1 MQQLGAANQNGR
13 LALNNQQINMAQL
26 QAAYA
31 ASEAARAKCETD
43 LQEERLDH
51 RGTRESLTHE
61 LNSHADTEKTL
72 GCCWQTMTKFG
83 EFIDYLNR
91 LLDGKPADEDTEKQF
106 GLSDL
111 LLEIEFRKQ
120 TIIDLKKEVQK
131 KEEQRNLDVTVLEE
145 KLQVEAS
152 QHEVALKAKETRIAE
167 LEHTLQQNSD
177 YDSVYPMNS
186 RRKRRARRGN
196 GTPSGR

>member
-13 LALNNQQINMAQL
+13 LALNSQQVKTTQL
-26 QAAYA
+26 EAAYA

-72 GCCWQTMTKFG
+72 GCCWQTMNKFG
-83 EFIDYLNR
+83 EFIDYVNR
-91 LLDGKPADEDTEKQF
+91 LLDGTRADEDTGTQF
-106 GLSDL
+106 GISDL

-120 TIIDLKKEVQK
+120 TIDDLKKKVQMV
-131 KEEQRNLDVTVLEE
+131 EEQRTLDVTVLEE
-145 KLQVEAS
+145 KRQVEAS
-152 QHEVALKAKETRIAE
+152 QHEGALKAMATRIAE
-167 LEHTLQQNSD
+167 LEHTSQQNSD
-177 YDSVYPMNS
+177 YDTVYPMSS
-186 RRKRRARRGN
+186 RKKRRARRGN
-196 GTPSGR
+196 GTPNER